1 MTRITIASDVDTLVL
16 NGNRTWQAGDRSLI
30 LKKDG
35 IKGLYGSPD
44 VREKPL
50 ERPQMDGA
58 YWPSRLTQGART
70 ITLDAFAHGLSSVET
85 MRLIDRLNALIGRE
99 LTILVEDSAGQR
111 TLSGWLSADP
121 EPLMLT
127 TQRHFE
133 FALVVTCPDPYK
145 YGAWL
150 WQPPQSGRLQLA
162 NLGTAPTWIR
172 FRAMSKITTL
182 YAAWDDA
189 EIEWEGDTGELLL
202 DTRDMIPSAG
212 QITADWALPVQPGKT
227 LLTIQTD
234 CSTLDVGI
242 RPAWR

>member
-1 MTRITIASDVDTLVL
+1 MTRITITSSVDTLVL
-16 NGNRTWQAGDRSLI
+16 NGNRTWEAGDHSLI

-50 ERPQMDGA
+50 DRPQMDGA

-99 LTILVEDSAGQR
+99 LSILVEDSAGQR

-127 TQRHFE
+127 TQRHFA
-133 FALVVTCPDPYK
+133 FALVITCPDPYK
-145 YGAWL
+145 YGEWL
-150 WQPPQSGRLQLA
+150 WQSPQSGRVLVD
-162 NLGTAPTWIR
+162 NTGTAPTWLR
-172 FRAMSKITTL
+172 FEARSRITRL
-182 YAAWDDA
+182 HAAWADA

-212 QITADWALPVQPGKT
+212 LVTADWALPIQPGAT
-227 LLTIQTD
+227 QVTVDTD
-234 CSTLDVGI
+234 CTDLRVGF

>member
-1 MTRITIASDVDTLVL
+1 MRITLTGPHDTIVMD
-16 NGNRTWQAGDRSLI
+16 GDGSLDHDLTI
-30 LKKDG
+30 LKDG
-35 IKGLYGSPD
+35 VTGWYSTPA
-44 VREKPL
+44 VREAGL
-50 ERPQMDGA
+50 DRPQQDGC
-58 YWPSRLTQGART
+58 YWPSRLTQPGRT
-70 ITLDAFAHGLSSVET
+70 VSIHVLEHVISSVQAAL
-85 MRLIDRLNALIGRE
+85 MSQRLCALMGHA
-99 LTILVEDSAGQR
+99 LTLTVEDQLGIRTCTCWLADDPAAGMLVTQTAFEC
-111 TLSGWLSADP
+111 TLVLY
-121 EPLMLT
+121 
-127 TQRHFE
+127 
-133 FALVVTCPDPYK
+133 CPDPYK
-145 YGAWL
+145 YGEWL
-150 WQPPQSGRLQLA
+150 WQAPQSGRLALVD
-162 NLGTAPTWIR
+162 LGTAPTWIR

>member
-50 ERPQMDGA
+50 DRPQMDGA

-85 MRLIDRLNALIGRE
+85 MRLIDRLNDLMGRE
-99 LTILVEDSAGQR
+99 LSILVEDSAGQR

-121 EPLMLT
+121 EPLMLV
-127 TQRHFE
+127 TQRHFA
-133 FALVVTCPDPYK
+133 FALVITCPDPYK
-145 YGAWL
+145 YGEWL
-150 WQPPQSGRLQLA
+150 WQALQAGRVRVD
-162 NLGTAPTWIR
+162 NTGTAPTWLQ
-172 FRAMSKITTL
+172 FRASSRITRL
-182 YAAWDDA
+182 HAVWGDA
-189 EIEWEGDTGELLL
+189 EIEWKGDTASLML

-212 QITADWALPVQPGKT
+212 RITADWAMPVQPGST
-227 LLTIQTD
+227 SITTQTD